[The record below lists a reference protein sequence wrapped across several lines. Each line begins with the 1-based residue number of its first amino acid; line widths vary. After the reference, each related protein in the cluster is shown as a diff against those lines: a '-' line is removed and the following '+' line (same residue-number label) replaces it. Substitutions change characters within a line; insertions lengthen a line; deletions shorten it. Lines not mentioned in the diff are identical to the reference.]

1 MNKAMLILGVPD
13 LPMRAFQPLG
23 GQMSLFKSDSADTR
37 GMNEAAVRNAQL
49 GQDALNWFKD
59 YVAKTEPDRQAAATR
74 ANAVS
79 DAQLEAMNFATQQAK
94 DLDTRNKTVFQP
106 LEDQIVADS
115 SNYDTAA
122 RRSQASSEARSDV
135 EQAYGSAQQGLQRN
149 LMRMGVTPGSGRSM
163 TLMQSA
169 SLDKAK
175 ALAGATT
182 GAVKNVEAQGYARK
196 MDAVGLGKGIVGSQ
210 ATQQQIATQAGGA
223 STASANTAMGA
234 ATSAGSL
241 MNTGFNN
248 AMQGNQSAGNLYGQ
262 IAQINAS
269 SSSANNSALMGGI
282 GGIAQGVGAFFG
294 SSKEIKTPIRKMGG
308 DEASAEGDP
317 GEEKALK
324 GLKRMQVDEWKY
336 KPGVADEGVH
346 VGPYAEDMQREFG
359 DEAAPGGKVIN
370 AHAAKDINLQAI
382 RAMASKLRDME
393 SEIAELQAA

>member
-1 MNKAMLILGVPD
+1 
-13 LPMRAFQPLG
+13 
-23 GQMSLFKSDSADTR
+23 MSKDSSPDTR
-37 GMNEAAVRNAQL
+37 GMNEAAVRNAAVS
-49 GQDALNWFKD
+49 QDALNWFKD

-182 GAVKNVEAQGYARK
+182 GAVKNVETQGYARK
-196 MDAVGLGKGIVGSQ
+196 MDAVGLGKGIVGNQ

-223 STASANTAMGA
+223 STASANTALGA
-234 ATSAGSL
+234 ATSAGGL
-241 MNTGFNN
+241 MNTGFNT
-248 AMQGNQSAGNLYGQ
+248 ALQGNQSAGNLYGQ

-282 GGIAQGVGAFFG
+282 GGIAQGVGAFF
-294 SSKEIKTPIRKMGG
+294 SSKELKKPIRKMGG
-308 DEASAEGDP
+308 TDDADGGG
-317 GEEKALK
+317 GEDRALK